1 MRNIFNP
8 ALSLLIILSSLDLP
22 VLAQE
27 ATVSEQPAEAAQ
39 QPELV
44 PEEAPALEES
54 VVETEIASESEKE
67 TVTEEEAQ
75 AEEGIPTQEVALEDT
90 LWVGG
95 EVIGVDSSAGTISV
109 SYYDFESDE
118 LNDIDIVVT
127 GQTEFEGV
135 NSLSGIESGDYVDV
149 DYVVSPEG
157 KNVARLIA
165 VEKLDIYP
173 EELETPQ
180 E

>member
-8 ALSLLIILSSLDLP
+8 ALGFLIILSSLDLP

-27 ATVSEQPAEAAQ
+27 TTVSKQPAAAAQ
-39 QPELV
+39 QPELA
-44 PEEAPALEES
+44 PEEAPPPKES
-54 VVETEIASESEKE
+54 VIETEIVSESEKE
-67 TVTEEEAQ
+67 IVAGEEVQ
-75 AEEGIPTQEVALEDT
+75 AEEGISTREVALEDT

-95 EVIGVDSSAGTISV
+95 EVISLDSSAGTISV
-109 SYYDFESDE
+109 SYYDFESDD
-118 LNDIDIVVT
+118 LNDIDIAVT

-165 VEKLDIYP
+165 VEKLNIYP
-173 EELETPQ
+173 EELEVPQ